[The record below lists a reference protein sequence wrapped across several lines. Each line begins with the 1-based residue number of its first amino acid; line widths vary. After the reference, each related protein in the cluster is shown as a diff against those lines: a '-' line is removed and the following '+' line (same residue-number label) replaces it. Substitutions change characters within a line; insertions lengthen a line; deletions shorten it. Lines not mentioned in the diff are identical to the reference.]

1 MKDRIDRSVL
11 KFWSDKEKRLEAAH
25 LLDLCEAALHDFEVI
40 RTPFLSPALV
50 NWLEGIIRQERLKY
64 RIEGG
69 FPEPERVRF
78 LISTQDRAL
87 EKASNEIGILEV
99 HASNPQG
106 TLEHRQI
113 LGSLMG
119 LGLKR
124 EVVGDIR
131 PIPQGIGVAV
141 SEEIA
146 DYLIR
151 EWDKAGREKI
161 RVQRVEGQLE
171 LIPDQGEERRITV
184 ASSRIDAV
192 AATSFNI
199 SRTVFQDL
207 IIQGKVKRNDLVV
220 LKTDAEVQP
229 GDIISCRG
237 YGRIRLVDS
246 SETRKGRIAW
256 NIILYKPQKR

>member
-1 MKDRIDRSVL
+1 
-11 KFWSDKEKRLEAAH
+11 
-25 LLDLCEAALHDFEVI
+25 
-40 RTPFLSPALV
+40 
-50 NWLEGIIRQERLKY
+50 
-64 RIEGG
+64 
-69 FPEPERVRF
+69 
-78 LISTQDRAL
+78 
-87 EKASNEIGILEV
+87 
-99 HASNPQG
+99 
-106 TLEHRQI
+106 
-113 LGSLMG
+113 MG

-131 PIPQGIGVAV
+131 PIPQGMGVAV
-141 SEEIA
+141 AEEIA

-199 SRTVFQDL
+199 SRTVFQEL
-207 IIQGKVKRNDLVV
+207 IVQGKVKRNDLVV
-220 LKTDAEVQP
+220 LKTDAEVQL

-256 NIILYKPQKR
+256 NIFLYKPQKR